1 MAEQPLA
8 GQVALITGAGRGIG
22 RAIALAYAEA
32 GAAVGCAA
40 RTQRE
45 IDGVAAEIRAGGG
58 QAIAIPTDV
67 TDRAAVQQMTET
79 VVAAFGGLDILVIN
93 AGVNRDRR
101 TVEESVPEEWLGTL
115 DVNLNGAY
123 YCAQAAIPFLKAR
136 GGGKIITTG
145 SGMGH
150 RGSPE
155 RSAYC
160 VSKAGLWMLTRCLAQ
175 ELWPF
180 QISVNELVPGP
191 VQTAMAPAPSK
202 PGSDSSA
209 GPSAQSEWQKRPE
222 DVVPLALFL
231 ATQPL
236 VGPTAQSF
244 NLMRRDG

>member
-1 MAEQPLA
+1 MTDRPLA
-8 GQVALITGAGRGIG
+8 GKIALITGAGRGIG
-22 RAIALAYAEA
+22 CAIALAYAEA
-32 GAAVGCAA
+32 GAAVVCAA
-40 RTQRE
+40 RTRSE
-45 IDGVAAEIRAGGG
+45 IEVVARQIGDTGG
-58 QAIAIPTDV
+58 QALAVRVDV
-67 TDRAAVQQMTET
+67 TDRLSVQQMTDAA
-79 VVAAFGGLDILVIN
+79 VDAFGGLDILVIN
-93 AGVNRDRR
+93 AGVNLDRR
-101 TVEESVPEEWLGTL
+101 TVEESIPQDWLGTL

-123 YCAQAAIPFLKAR
+123 YCAQAAIPHLKAR
-136 GGGKIITTG
+136 GGGKIITIG

-180 QISVNELVPGP
+180 NISVNELIPGP
-191 VQTAMAPAPSK
+191 VQTSMTADDGTRGSRPA
-202 PGSDSSA
+202 A
-209 GPSAQSEWQKRPE
+209 GPSSQSEWQKRPE

>member
-1 MAEQPLA
+1 MGDRPLA

-40 RTQRE
+40 RTQSE
-45 IDGVAAEIRAGGG
+45 IDEVAAAIHARGG
-58 QAIAIPTDV
+58 QALAIPVDV
-67 TDRAAVQQMTET
+67 TDRTSVQQMTDSVIAEW
-79 VVAAFGGLDILVIN
+79 GGLDILVIN

-101 TVEESVPEEWLGTL
+101 TVEESIPEEWLGTL

-123 YCAQAAIPFLKAR
+123 YCAQAAIPHLKAR

-180 QISVNELVPGP
+180 NISVNELVPGP
-191 VQTAMAPAPSK
+191 VQTGMAPAPSK

-244 NLMRRDG
+244 NLMRREG

>member
-1 MAEQPLA
+1 MTDKPLA
-8 GQVALITGAGRGIG
+8 GKVALITGAGRGIG

-40 RTQRE
+40 RTQSE
-45 IDGVAAEIRAGGG
+45 IDAVAAEIRARGG
-58 QAIAIPTDV
+58 QAITISVDV
-67 TDRAAVQQMTET
+67 IDRTSVQRMTES
-79 VVAAFGGLDILVIN
+79 VVSAFGGLDILVIN
-93 AGVNRDRR
+93 AGVNLDRR
-101 TVEESVPEEWLGTL
+101 TVEESKPDDWLGTL

-123 YCAQAAIPFLKAR
+123 YCAQAAIPHLKAR

-145 SGMGH
+145 SGIGH
-150 RGSPE
+150 RGGPE

-180 QISVNELVPGP
+180 HISVNELIPGP
-191 VQTAMAPAPSK
+191 VQTSMTADDGSQDKRPA
-202 PGSDSSA
+202 A
-209 GPSAQSEWQKRPE
+209 GPSAQSEWQKQPE

>member
-123 YCAQAAIPFLKAR
+123 YCAQAAIPHLKAR

-236 VGPTAQSF
+236 VGPPPQSF

>member
-1 MAEQPLA
+1 MTDKPLA
-8 GQVALITGAGRGIG
+8 GRVALITGAGRGIG
-22 RAIALAYAEA
+22 RAIALAYADA
-32 GAAVGCAA
+32 GAAVAVAA
-40 RTQRE
+40 RTQAE
-45 IDGVAAEIRAGGG
+45 IDNVTEEIRGKGG
-58 QAIAIPTDV
+58 QAVALRVDV
-67 TDRAAVQQMTET
+67 TDRLSVQRMTDAT
-79 VVAAFGGLDILVIN
+79 VEAFGGLDILVIN
-93 AGVNRDRR
+93 AGVNLDKR
-101 TVEESVPEEWLGTL
+101 TVEESRPDDWLGTL

-123 YCAQAAIPFLKAR
+123 YCAQAAIPHLKAR

-150 RGSPE
+150 RGSTE

-175 ELWPF
+175 ELWPHN
-180 QISVNELVPGP
+180 ISVNELIPGP

-202 PGSDSSA
+202 PGSDPST

-236 VGPTAQSF
+236 IGPTAQSYS
-244 NLMRRDG
+244 LMRREG

>member
-123 YCAQAAIPFLKAR
+123 YCAQAAIPHLKAR

>member
-1 MAEQPLA
+1 MTDKPLA
-8 GQVALITGAGRGIG
+8 GKVCLITGAGRGIG

-32 GAAVGCAA
+32 GAAIGCAA
-40 RTQRE
+40 RTGSE
-45 IDGVAAEIRAGGG
+45 IDAVAAQIRASGG
-58 QAIAIPTDV
+58 QAIAIPADV
-67 TDRAAVQQMTET
+67 TDRASVQQMTES
-79 VVAAFGGLDILVIN
+79 VVAEWGGLDILLIN
-93 AGVNRDRR
+93 AGVNLDKR
-101 TVEESVPEEWLGTL
+101 TVEESVADDWLGTL
-115 DVNLNGAY
+115 EVNLTGAY
-123 YCAQAAIPFLKAR
+123 FCAQAAIPHLKAR

-180 QISVNELVPGP
+180 HISVNELVPGP
-191 VQTAMAPAPSK
+191 VQTAMSASDGSQGSRPA
-202 PGSDSSA
+202 A
-209 GPSAQSEWQKRPE
+209 GPNAQSEWQKQPE
-222 DVVPLALFL
+222 DVLPLALFL

>member
-1 MAEQPLA
+1 MTDQPLA
-8 GQVALITGAGRGIG
+8 GKVALITGAGRGIG

-40 RTQRE
+40 RTQAE
-45 IDGVAAEIRAGGG
+45 IDAVAAEIQAGGG
-58 QAIAIPTDV
+58 QAIAIPVDV
-67 TDRAAVQQMTET
+67 TDRASVQQMTES

-93 AGVNRDRR
+93 AGVNLDKR
-101 TVEESVPEEWLGTL
+101 TVEESLPADWLGTL

-123 YCAQAAIPFLKAR
+123 YCAQAAIPYLRAR
-136 GGGKIITTG
+136 GGGKIIITG

-175 ELWPF
+175 ELWPHN
-180 QISVNELVPGP
+180 ISVNELIPGP
-191 VQTAMAPAPSK
+191 VQTAMT
-202 PGSDSSA
+202 SDESSGGRPTA
-209 GPSAQSEWQKRPE
+209 QGPNAQSEWNKRPE

-236 VGPTAQSF
+236 IGPTAQSYS
-244 NLMRRDG
+244 LMRREG

>member
-1 MAEQPLA
+1 MTGKPLA

-22 RAIALAYAEA
+22 RAIALAYADA
-32 GAAVGCAA
+32 GAAVAVAA
-40 RTQRE
+40 RTQAE
-45 IDGVAAEIRAGGG
+45 IDATATQIRTAGG
-58 QAIAIPTDV
+58 QAIAIRVDV
-67 TDRAAVQQMTET
+67 TDRLSVQQMTDET
-79 VVAAFGGLDILVIN
+79 VEAFGGLDILVIN
-93 AGVNRDRR
+93 AGVSLDRR
-101 TVEESVPEEWLGTL
+101 TVEESVPADWLGTL

-123 YCAQAAIPFLKAR
+123 YCAQAAIPHLKAR
-136 GGGKIITTG
+136 GGGKIITVG

-180 QISVNELVPGP
+180 NISVNELVPGP
-191 VQTAMAPAPSK
+191 VQTAMT
-202 PGSDSSA
+202 SDEGGA
-209 GPSAQSEWQKRPE
+209 GRPIAQGPNAQSEWNKRPE

-236 VGPTAQSF
+236 VGPTAQSYS
-244 NLMRRDG
+244 LMRREG

>member
-1 MAEQPLA
+1 MTEKPLV

-22 RAIALAYAEA
+22 RAIALAYAQA
-32 GAAVGCAA
+32 GAGVAVAA
-40 RTQRE
+40 RTQSE
-45 IDGVAAEIRAGGG
+45 IDEVAAQIRAAGG
-58 QAIAIPTDV
+58 QAIAISVDV
-67 TDRAAVQQMTET
+67 TDQSSVQQMTDATVET
-79 VVAAFGGLDILVIN
+79 FGGLDILVIN

-123 YCAQAAIPFLKAR
+123 YCAQAAIPHLKAR

-180 QISVNELVPGP
+180 NISVNELVPGP
-191 VQTAMAPAPSK
+191 VQTAMTTGEQAE
-202 PGSDSSA
+202 GTRVTG
-209 GPSAQSEWQKRPE
+209 GPNAQSEWQKRPE

-236 VGPTAQSF
+236 IGPTAQSF

>member
-1 MAEQPLA
+1 MIDKPLT
-8 GQVALITGAGRGIG
+8 GKVTLITGAGRGIG

-32 GAAVGCAA
+32 GAAVVCAA
-40 RTQRE
+40 RTQSE
-45 IDGVAAEIRAGGG
+45 INGVAAEIRARGG
-58 QAIAIPTDV
+58 QAIAIAVDV
-67 TDRAAVQQMTET
+67 TDRLAVQQMTES
-79 VVAAFGGLDILVIN
+79 VVAAFGGLDILLIN

-101 TVEESVPEEWLGTL
+101 TVEESVAEEWLATL

-123 YCAQAAIPFLKAR
+123 YCAQAAIPYLKAR

-180 QISVNELVPGP
+180 NISVNELIPGP
-191 VQTAMAPAPSK
+191 VQTSMTADDGT
-202 PGSDSSA
+202 PGSRPAA
-209 GPSAQSEWQKRPE
+209 GPSAQSEWQKGPE

>member
-40 RTQRE
+40 RTRSE
-45 IDGVAAEIRAGGG
+45 IDEVAAEIRERGGK
-58 QAIAIPTDV
+58 AVAIPVDV
-67 TDRAAVQQMTET
+67 TDRPSVQRMTES
-79 VVAAFGGLDILVIN
+79 VVAAFGGLDILMIN
-93 AGVNRDRR
+93 AGVNRDQR

-123 YCAQAAIPFLKAR
+123 YCAQAAIPHLKAR

-180 QISVNELVPGP
+180 NISVNELVPGP
-191 VQTAMAPAPSK
+191 VQTAMTAD
-202 PGSDSSA
+202 DSSQGSRPAA

>member
-1 MAEQPLA
+1 MTSRPL
-8 GQVALITGAGRGIG
+8 QDQIALITGAGRGIG
-22 RAIALAYAEA
+22 RAIAVAYAHA
-32 GAAVGCAA
+32 GAAVALAA
-40 RTQRE
+40 RTQGE
-45 IDGVAAEIRAGGG
+45 IDAVAEEIRSAGG
-58 QAIAIPTDV
+58 QAIALPVDV
-67 TDRAAVQQMTET
+67 TDQASVQRMTAAT
-79 VVAAFGGLDILVIN
+79 VAHFGGLDILVIN
-93 AGVNRDRR
+93 AGVNLDKR
-101 TVEESVPEEWLGTL
+101 TVEESVAADWLGTL
-115 DVNLNGAY
+115 DVNLHAAY
-123 YCAQAAIPFLKAR
+123 YCAQAAIPHLKAR

-180 QISVNELVPGP
+180 NISVNELVPGP
-191 VQTAMAPAPSK
+191 VKTSMNTGEQTDRSRAS
-202 PGSDSSA
+202 G
-209 GPSAQSEWQKRPE
+209 GPNAQSEWQKGPE

-236 VGPTAQSF
+236 IGPTAQSF

>member
-1 MAEQPLA
+1 MTDKSLA

-22 RAIALAYAEA
+22 RAIALAYAKA
-32 GAAVGCAA
+32 GAAVACAA
-40 RTQRE
+40 RTRSE
-45 IDGVAAEIRAGGG
+45 IDAVAAQIRTDGG
-58 QAIAIPTDV
+58 QSVAIPVDV
-67 TDRAAVQQMTET
+67 TDQLSVHQMTNAA
-79 VVAAFGGLDILVIN
+79 VAAFGGLDIVVVN
-93 AGVNRDRR
+93 AGVNLDKH
-101 TVEESVPEEWLGTL
+101 TVEESIPEDWLGTL

-123 YCAQAAIPFLKAR
+123 YCAQAAIPYLKAR

-145 SGMGH
+145 SGLGH
-150 RGSPE
+150 RGSTG

-180 QISVNELVPGP
+180 NISVNELIPGP
-191 VQTAMAPAPSK
+191 VQTAMAPD
-202 PGSDSSA
+202 PGKQGGVVSS
-209 GPSAQSEWQKRPE
+209 GPSAQSEWQKGPE